1 MALIRQADQSV
12 IDANKA
18 GVAAVMALIQ
28 ENIQFRFP
36 HGKAAELADI
46 LKDGKVAPASAKR
59 YAELCA
65 MAVNAIAHQGNLAAS
80 KAPNNPTA
88 KGAARDMAL
97 ADSLATLTGLASMS
111 KVREWAKEN
120 GPKAKAKA
128 KKSAPAADVPAADVP
143 AADVPAADV
152 PAAPA
157 TIEAIGQLREVREC
171 LAMVNSGMVT
181 QAEAI
186 ATIAE
191 IVGIQL
197 TKSSLPAP
205 AGKART
211 NGQKKTSKAV

>member
-1 MALIRQADQSV
+1 MQASIETMALIRQADQSV

-143 AADVPAADV
+143 AA
-152 PAAPA
+152 PA
-157 TIEAIGQLREVREC
+157 TIEAIGQLREVREAI
-171 LAMVNSGMVT
+171 AMVNSGQIT
-181 QAEAI
+181 PAEALS
-186 ATIAE
+186 TIAGV
-191 IVGIQL
+191 VGVSIAAPVP
-197 TKSSLPAP
+197 TKT
-205 AGKART
+205 ARSRAKRQQPT
-211 NGQKKTSKAV
+211 DAAA